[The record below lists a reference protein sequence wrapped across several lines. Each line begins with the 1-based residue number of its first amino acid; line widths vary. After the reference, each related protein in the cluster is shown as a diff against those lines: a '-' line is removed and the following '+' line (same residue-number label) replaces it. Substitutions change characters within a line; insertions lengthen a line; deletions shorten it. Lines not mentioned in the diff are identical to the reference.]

1 MENRRTEYKMKLL
14 LTAVIMFTVIGTVQ
28 AYTVA
33 EINEKMNASFDRETG
48 TFAEGAYANLIEA
61 HSMIE
66 ETLQEEAEE
75 LIALEAIHTLDYLV
89 KYNLACFEA
98 LEGNIEEAFTWL
110 QGAVDAG
117 FGDPAWIEQDED
129 LSSLR
134 DDPRFQEILDIA
146 GENSPVDSDGHDCDN
161 CTINCN

>member
-1 MENRRTEYKMKLL
+1 MKLL
-14 LTAVIMFTVIGTVQ
+14 SAAAMIMFAVIGTVQ
-28 AYTVA
+28 AYTVD
-33 EINEKMNASFDRETG
+33 EINEQMNASFNRETG
-48 TFAEGAYANLIEA
+48 TFAEGAYEILIEA

-66 ETLQEEAEE
+66 ETFQEEASD
-75 LIALEAIHTLDYLV
+75 LVALKAIEILDYLV

-129 LSSLR
+129 LTSLR
-134 DDPRFQEILDIA
+134 DDPRFQGILDTA
-146 GENSPVDSDGHDCDN
+146 GENSPVGSDGHDCD
-161 CTINCN
+161 

>member
-1 MENRRTEYKMKLL
+1 MKLFS
-14 LTAVIMFTVIGTVQ
+14 AAAMIMFAVIGTVQ
-28 AYTVA
+28 AYTVD
-33 EINEKMNASFDRETG
+33 EINEQMNASFNRETG
-48 TFAEGAYANLIEA
+48 TFAEGAYEILIEA

-66 ETLQEEAEE
+66 ETFQEEASD
-75 LIALEAIHTLDYLV
+75 LVALKAIEILDYLV

-129 LSSLR
+129 LTSLR
-134 DDPRFQEILDIA
+134 DDPRFQGILDTA
-146 GENSPVDSDGHDCDN
+146 GENSPVGSDGHDCD
-161 CTINCN
+161 